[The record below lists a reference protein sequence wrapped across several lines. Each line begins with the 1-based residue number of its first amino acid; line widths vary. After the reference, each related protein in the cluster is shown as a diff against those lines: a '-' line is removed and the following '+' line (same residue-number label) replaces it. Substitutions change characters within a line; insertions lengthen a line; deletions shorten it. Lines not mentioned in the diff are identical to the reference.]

1 MRNFGKI
8 AMAVALVGAAALATA
23 TPSDARNGRNTA
35 AAIGFGAG
43 ALVGAA
49 AVSSANNGY
58 YGSGYYEPGY
68 AYDSGYVEPGYAYQ
82 PAYADD
88 YAYEPAPVYAP
99 APRYRYRVGNTYE
112 QTCGGNPGKS
122 NYVPCGDH

>member
-1 MRNFGKI
+1 MKGFAKF
-8 AMAVALVGAAALATA
+8 AMAAALVGATALAAA
-23 TPSDARNGRNTA
+23 TPSEARNGRNTA

-49 AVSSANNGY
+49 AASSAANNNYY

-68 AYDSGYVEPGYAYQ
+68 AYAPAPTYSYE

-88 YAYEPAPVYAP
+88 YYAYEPAPVYAP
-99 APRYRYRVGNTYE
+99 RYRAGNTWE
-112 QTCGGNPGKS
+112 RSCGGSPGKS
-122 NYVPCGDH
+122 NYRPCGSN

>member
-8 AMAVALVGAAALATA
+8 AMAAALVGAAALATA

-49 AVSSANNGY
+49 AASSANSY
-58 YGSGYYEPGY
+58 YGPGYYEPGY
-68 AYDSGYVEPGYAYQ
+68 AYSPGYAYE
-82 PAYADD
+82 PAYVDD
-88 YAYEPAPVYAP
+88 YAYEPAPVYA
-99 APRYRYRVGNTYE
+99 APRYRYRIGNTYE
-112 QTCGGNPGKS
+112 RTCGGNPGKS
-122 NYVPCGDH
+122 NYVPCGNN